1 MLQPEALPEFDH
13 AILLLS
19 EVPKVFS
26 VHLFSEAAAH
36 RRSAKEVIFTIF
48 QNLQEKTYIGGS
60 F

>member
-36 RRSAKEVIFTIF
+36 RRSAK
-48 QNLQEKTYIGGS
+48 
-60 F
+60 